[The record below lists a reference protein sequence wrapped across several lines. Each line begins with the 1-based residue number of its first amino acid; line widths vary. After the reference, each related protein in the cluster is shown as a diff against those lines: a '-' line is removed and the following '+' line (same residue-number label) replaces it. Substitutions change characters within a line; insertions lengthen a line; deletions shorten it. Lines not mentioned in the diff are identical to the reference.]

1 MVTTRRPFDYD
12 PPVVQWIGDGQ
23 GGFHPEPPQNP
34 NAPDLDSLRYLAAL
48 TTARCGVDCRIGQ
61 LNGPDVYDYAVYS
74 PDGAWSQSGNCGA
87 YWQAREFLH
96 GIEAGAN
103 AKAH

>member
-1 MVTTRRPFDYD
+1 M
-12 PPVVQWIGDGQ
+12 QWISDGQ

-34 NAPDLDSLRYLAAL
+34 NAPDLESLRYLAAL

-74 PDGAWSQSGNCGA
+74 PDGAWSQSGNCGE

-96 GIEAGAN
+96 GMEAGALATRRLEN
-103 AKAH
+103 V